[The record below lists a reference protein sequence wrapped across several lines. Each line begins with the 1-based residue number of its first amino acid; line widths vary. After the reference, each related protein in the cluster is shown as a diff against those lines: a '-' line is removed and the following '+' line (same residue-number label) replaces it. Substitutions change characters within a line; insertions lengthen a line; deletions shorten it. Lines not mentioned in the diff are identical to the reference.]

1 MFLMRLK
8 PGTGW
13 FIAYL
18 RIWLWKTCSRMV
30 CARIMVQNEFEIN
43 SVWVPKMQARTAP
56 KGQTSSPN
64 IPETQNLVLR
74 HWNPLAA
81 HVSLSRSGVPR
92 VLPPI
97 RVIDRTVSK
106 ENKCSWVAYSW
117 KSEEPTPYPDTRSNL
132 GTWSESNFSGETHWY
147 GSDNVGSQGPYVSP
161 HQISRDLSG
170 TELCS
175 RILVHKS
182 VTRTLSQFEAK
193 YGFGT
198 WNLVR
203 SLWKSCEPASRY
215 MLTPDFKGFIELGRS
230 SEKSGSQ
237 ICDRKW
243 QNPGCNFI
251 FCV

>member
-1 MFLMRLK
+1 MPFN
-8 PGTGW
+8 
-13 FIAYL
+13 I
-18 RIWLWKTCSRMV
+18 
-30 CARIMVQNEFEIN
+30 EICWRP
-43 SVWVPKMQARTAP
+43 SYRSLESSAP
-56 KGQTSSPN
+56 
-64 IPETQNLVLR
+64 
-74 HWNPLAA
+74 H
-81 HVSLSRSGVPR
+81 
-92 VLPPI
+92 VLPSI
-97 RVIDRTVSK
+97 RVIDSTYFAG
-106 ENKCSWVAYSW
+106 NKCSWDVYCF
-117 KSEEPTPYPDTRSNL
+117 KTKEQMPYFDIWSNL
-132 GTWSESNFSGETHWY
+132 GTWSVVIFPDETRYY
-147 GSDNVGSQGPYVSP
+147 GSDNVASQLPYVSP

-215 MLTPDFKGFIELGRS
+215 ILTPDFKGFIELGRS

-243 QNPGCNFI
+243 QNPGSNSVFR
-251 FCV
+251 VSN